1 MAVVDYAA
9 LARRIFDVSVPL
21 RAGRRVWIDSWDHSL
36 DLASRLAWE
45 ARRRGSHVH
54 LTVRLEELWL
64 RAVLE
69 LPVRSLG
76 AVPPQAAAALGETNA
91 YIFTLGP
98 RTPLSWDQIPEERRR
113 GISIWL
119 DTRYDRSAFA
129 ERWSVLARAHR
140 VRMLGI
146 EATLATPERA
156 SALNLGYREWR
167 EVMFGGC
174 LVDYRSIARRARI
187 LAALLS
193 RSDDVEIMTPHGTAL
208 RFSLGQRPVEVSDGI
223 ASQAKAVAGQ
233 VTYLPAGAVEV
244 TALEDSAEGAVV
256 FDAPVLVGSR
266 RVEHLTIRLEGG
278 HVTHFTAKEGKES
291 FRRYLQEGT
300 GDVDRFAFFG
310 LGLNPNLRYGFTQ
323 DDKVLGGVTVG
334 LGDNTGKGGRN
345 RASGEWWASIAR
357 ATVKIEGR
365 TIMADGKLR
374 L

>member
-9 LARRIFDVSVPL
+9 LARGIFDVSVPL
-21 RAGRRVWIDSWDHSL
+21 RAGRRVWIESWDHSL

-45 ARRRGSHVH
+45 AWRRGSHVH
-54 LTVRLEELWL
+54 LTVRPEELWL

-98 RTPLSWDQIPEERRR
+98 RTPLSWNRIPEERRR
-113 GISIWL
+113 AISIWL

-129 ERWSVLARAHR
+129 ERWSVLAKAHR

-156 SALNLGYREWR
+156 SALGLGYQEWR
-167 EVMFGGC
+167 ELMFGGC
-174 LVDYRSIARRARI
+174 LVDYRSIARRARS

-193 RSDDVEIMTPHGTAL
+193 RSDDVEITTPHGTAV
-208 RFSLGQRPVEVSDGI
+208 RFSLGHRPVEVSDGI
-223 ASQAKAVAGQ
+223 ASQAKAVAGR

-266 RVEHLTIRLEGG
+266 RVEGLTVRLEGG
-278 HVTHFTAKEGKES
+278 VVTRFTAKEGKES
-291 FRRYLQEGT
+291 FRRYLREGT

-357 ATVKIEGR
+357 ATVKIGGR